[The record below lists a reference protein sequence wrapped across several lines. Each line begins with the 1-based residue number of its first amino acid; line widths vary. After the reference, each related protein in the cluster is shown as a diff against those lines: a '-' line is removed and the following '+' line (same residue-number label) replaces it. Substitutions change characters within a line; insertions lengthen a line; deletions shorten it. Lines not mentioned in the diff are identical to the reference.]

1 MNIHV
6 FRHCSITDINLSC
19 EIEYSLTLYVGKS
32 ESMQEEEE
40 DWIPHE
46 AGQVIIHLWIKKIE
60 YLTVERLQDKQIEIN
75 E

>member
-40 DWIPHE
+40 D
-46 AGQVIIHLWIKKIE
+46 
-60 YLTVERLQDKQIEIN
+60 
-75 E
+75 